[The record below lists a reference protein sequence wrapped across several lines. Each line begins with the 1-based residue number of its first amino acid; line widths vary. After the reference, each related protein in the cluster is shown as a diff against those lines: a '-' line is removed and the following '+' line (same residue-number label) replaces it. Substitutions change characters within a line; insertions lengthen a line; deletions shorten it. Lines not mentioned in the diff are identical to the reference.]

1 MKNAVLLVA
10 ALIATPALAERQ
22 SAEPIKAIEPAEG
35 LDTQKVELGKTLWFD
50 PRLSKSGAISCN
62 SCHNLARGGT
72 DNMPS
77 SIGHGWEIGPI
88 NSPTVLN
95 ADLNIA
101 QFWDGRA
108 EDLEAQAGG
117 PIENPLE
124 MASNHELAVKT
135 LNSIPEYRNLFK
147 AAFGTDAI
155 NITQVTDAIAEFE
168 KSLRTPDSPFD
179 NWLKGDDK
187 ALTDDQLEGYALF
200 KSKGCIACH
209 SGPLAGGQMFQKMG
223 LMKPYMTSNEAIGR
237 AAVTGNDSDKFVFK
251 VPTLRNIDR
260 TYPYFH
266 DGSVWDLKEAVKIM
280 ADIQLNSKMTE
291 TEADKVVEFLKSL
304 SGEMPQITVPNLP
317 PSGPDTPKPDVG

>member
-1 MKNAVLLVA
+1 MKIAVLMVA

-22 SAEPIKAIEPAEG
+22 SAEPIKVIEPAAD
-35 LDTQKVELGKTLWFD
+35 LDARKVELGKTLWFD

-108 EDLEAQAGG
+108 KDLEAQAGG

-124 MASNHELAVKT
+124 MASNHKLAVQT
-135 LNSIPEYRNLFK
+135 LNSIPAYRALFK
-147 AAFGTDAI
+147 DAFGTDTI

-168 KSLRTPDSPFD
+168 KSLRTPNSPFD
-179 NWLKGDDK
+179 KWLKGDDS
-187 ALTDDQLEGYALF
+187 ALTAEQQEGYALF
-200 KSKGCIACH
+200 KAKGCVACH
-209 SGPLAGGQMFQKMG
+209 AGPLVGGQMFQKMG
-223 LMKPYMTSNEAIGR
+223 VMKPYMTSNEAIGR
-237 AAVTGNDSDKFVFK
+237 AAVTGKDSDRFVFK
-251 VPTLRNIDR
+251 VPTLRNIER

-280 ADIQLNSKMTE
+280 ADVQLNSKMTDA
-291 TEADKVVEFLKSL
+291 EAGKVVEFLKSL
-304 SGEMPQITVPNLP
+304 SGEMPEVTVPDLP
-317 PSGPDTPKPDVG
+317 PSGPQTPRPDVG